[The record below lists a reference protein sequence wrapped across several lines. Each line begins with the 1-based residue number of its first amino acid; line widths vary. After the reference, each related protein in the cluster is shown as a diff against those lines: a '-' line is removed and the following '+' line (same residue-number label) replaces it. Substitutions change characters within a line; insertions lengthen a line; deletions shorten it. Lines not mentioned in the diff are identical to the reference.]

1 MSIKELFA
9 KCRESLFFA
18 KKKAGNPVKMLFV
31 TIGGKK
37 KRRKREEKMD
47 RKRET
52 RYKKIEKRV

>member
-37 KRRKREEKMD
+37 KEE
-47 RKRET
+47 R
-52 RYKKIEKRV
+52 EKRKWTGSERQDTRK